1 MENYKE
7 LLTALYK
14 EHAPEKIDLIDSF
27 LERYKGKEKQFY
39 ITQKAKYAKKRSVTD
54 SKKILEDAMA
64 RIAARKKGDTTI
76 KKEVISPKPPKKE
89 EPKVIEPVITE
100 KKTEAPKTIIKPK
113 VEDEKKT
120 TIIKDEKKKTP
131 VIETPKKEEKKTDI
145 KPTVIVDSTTKPKE
159 PVGNEMP
166 SALDIEKERIAEKE
180 KKLEELKK
188 TKEKIAQ
195 RKEKEKKKS
204 RLVWYIALIA
214 LLILIIAGIVY
225 YTSFYHQDDVNKE
238 PVKVQKV
245 AIDNQAKENE
255 EKAVADS
262 SSTEKAGTTA
272 EETKE
277 PAKEVV
283 EKKPEAKP
291 EKKKSSTRATADRL
305 YSKDI
310 SHPTIFV
317 ACFAVKTESQAQQ
330 KVAMLKGKSLK
341 AHYYWIPELDAN
353 GNSFFKV
360 VVGPFNDAKSA
371 YPSLTKVQE
380 RINFDAYLLII
391 E

>member
-39 ITQKAKYAKKRSVTD
+39 ITQKAKYAKKRSVKD
-54 SKKILEDAMA
+54 SKKILEEAMA
-64 RIAARKKGDTTI
+64 RIAARKKGDTTT
-76 KKEVISPKPPKKE
+76 KKEVIRPKPPKKE
-89 EPKVIEPVITE
+89 EPKVIIAKKEPVIEE
-100 KKTEAPKTIIKPK
+100 KKAEAPKKAIVKPK
-113 VEDEKKT
+113 VEE
-120 TIIKDEKKKTP
+120 EKKKIP
-131 VIETPKKEEKKTDI
+131 VIETSKKEEKKTDI
-145 KPTVIVDSTTKPKE
+145 KPIVIVDTTTKPKE
-159 PVGNEMP
+159 SVIDEMP

-188 TKEKIAQ
+188 TKEKIAL

-245 AIDNQAKENE
+245 VIDNQAKENE

-262 SSTEKAGTTA
+262 SSTEKTEITTK
-272 EETKE
+272 ETKK
-277 PAKEVV
+277 PTKEVAK
-283 EKKPEAKP
+283 KKPEAKP

-305 YSKDI
+305 YSNDI
-310 SHPTIFV
+310 TRPTVFV

-330 KVAMLKGKSLK
+330 KVAMLKGKNLK
-341 AHYYWIPELDAN
+341 GHYYWIPDLDTN

-360 VVGPFNDAKSA
+360 VLGPFNDAKSA
-371 YPSLTKVQE
+371 YPSLTKVHQS
-380 RINFDAYLLII
+380 
-391 E
+391 